1 VKASS
6 AAGAASAAVAPAA
19 PPATVTNGIYEVS
32 IDHAAGVISSV
43 KNVRSGA
50 TSGLNVT
57 WGYYESSEG
66 GCTKEPNG
74 GKPQCS
80 SQPSGAYMFRPAQ
93 QYTHSVDN
101 TTQPTIEVKS
111 GALFTEIKQVRPLLL
126 RSRFGVSHCVLVS
139 LTAFWCLSLRFG
151 VSHCVLVSLTAF
163 WCLSLRFDEGL
174 ILGRTRRAR
183 SSQAG
188 RRTSSA

>member
-1 VKASS
+1 MKASS
-6 AAGAASAAVAPAA
+6 AAGAASAAVALAA
-19 PPATVTNGIYEVS
+19 PPATVTNGIYEIS
-32 IDHAAGVISSV
+32 IDYAAGVISSV
-43 KNVRSGA
+43 TNVKSGA
-50 TSGLNVT
+50 TSDLNVT

-111 GALFTEIKQVRPLLL
+111 GALFTEIKQVRPLIL
-126 RSRFGVSHCVLVS
+126 RPRCGLSHRVL
-139 LTAFWCLSLRFG
+139 
-151 VSHCVLVSLTAF
+151 
-163 WCLSLRFDEGL
+163 GL
-174 ILGRTRRAR
+174 IRDQTWHAR
-183 SSQAG
+183 SSRAG
-188 RRTSSA
+188 RRTSSV